1 MIYLHKLLPALAS
14 PIMALFL
21 LTVLSVL
28 TRSRGVKLLTLLLVL
43 TTTSPILANRAL
55 AYLERDF
62 PPEPLSTIEPLD
74 HVVVL
79 SGMIR
84 AILTQDGVILYEFN
98 DGADRIEAGLTLVAS
113 GQAETLIFTRGQLP
127 WSSGRPEG
135 EVLRDIAL
143 ARGID
148 PDQILLSTQAQN
160 TAQEAEAIA
169 AMLPPNARIGL
180 VTSAFHMPRALQVFR
195 DQGLDPRPI
204 AVDYRQGFDTVT
216 VMDFIPSAGALNN
229 MSLFVRE
236 MIVRTYY
243 ALR

>member
-28 TRSRGVKLLTLLLVL
+28 TRSRAVKLLTLLLFL

-143 ARGID
+143 ERGID
-148 PDQILLSTQAQN
+148 PDQILLSVVSRKWWKF
-160 TAQEAEAIA
+160 EGGVIS
-169 AMLPPNARIGL
+169 G
-180 VTSAFHMPRALQVFR
+180 
-195 DQGLDPRPI
+195 
-204 AVDYRQGFDTVT
+204 
-216 VMDFIPSAGALNN
+216 
-229 MSLFVRE
+229 
-236 MIVRTYY
+236 
-243 ALR
+243 

>member
-28 TRSRGVKLLTLLLVL
+28 TRSRAVKLLTLLLLL
-43 TTTSPILANRAL
+43 TTTNPILANRAL

-113 GQAETLIFTRGQLP
+113 GQAETLILTRGQLP

-143 ARGID
+143 ERGID

-160 TAQEAEAIA
+160 TAEEAQAIA

-216 VMDFIPSAGALNN
+216 VMDFIPSAESLEET
-229 MSLFVRE
+229 SLFVPE
-236 MIVRTYY
+236 MIGRTYY